1 MGPVVRH
8 HLGSMIFPT
17 VASLVATLL
26 MWPAVLVSFALI
38 ALGLRSK
45 RPFRIAA
52 GALLGI
58 PFFAYLALT
67 PRFRGVGFLPVVLHL
82 IAAMALAK
90 GRPAV
95 AAVLCVPGVLLAG
108 FILGLVLTQ

>member
-1 MGPVVRH
+1 MVGSI

-17 VASLVATLL
+17 LSSLIAVLL
-26 MWPAVLVSFALI
+26 MWPAVLVSFVLLAMGLI
-38 ALGLRSK
+38 SK
-45 RPFRIAA
+45 RPYLLGA

-82 IAAMALAK
+82 IAAVSLAK
-90 GRPAV
+90 GRPTV

-108 FILGLVLTQ
+108 LLLGLVLLQ